1 MKILALRLLFLILA
15 VAVGI
20 LLMAFLG
27 QRSLIYFPEREAL
40 DNSLARARA
49 LGLEPWRAPSGV
61 LLGWRA
67 GHPSGA
73 ATARMIVF
81 HGNAGSALDRT
92 HFVKAFQ
99 SPMVVPALDVYLL
112 EYPGYGPV
120 EGTPAEASLRAR
132 ALVGIDG
139 LADKPLLLCGESLGG
154 AVASLAAAQRP
165 GAVRGLILVAPLKN
179 LAEIGKRHYPLLPSF
194 LLRDRMEADVALAAF
209 KGPAAFLVAGRDE
222 VVFTDLSLGLRDA
235 HAGPHRTWL
244 DPLASH
250 NGLDFNP
257 ALPRWSEMA
266 TFALQG
272 SPEGP

>member
-1 MKILALRLLFLILA
+1 MKPLALRFLFLVFA

-20 LLMAFLG
+20 LVMAFLG

-40 DNSLARARA
+40 EAALTRARA
-49 LGLEPWRAPSGV
+49 LGLEPWRAPSGA

-67 GHPSGA
+67 SHPSGA
-73 ATARMIVF
+73 ATARLIVF

-99 SPMVVPALDVYLL
+99 SPKVAPALDVYLM

-120 EGTPAEASLRAR
+120 EGTPTEASLRVA
-132 ALVGIDG
+132 ALAGIDALG
-139 LADKPLLLCGESLGG
+139 DKPLLLCGESLGG

-165 GAVRGLILVAPLKN
+165 GTVRGLVLVAPLKN

-194 LLRDRMEADVALAAF
+194 LLRDRMEADAALATF
-209 KGPAAFLVAGRDE
+209 KGPAAFLIAGRDE

-235 HAGPHRTWL
+235 HGGPHRTWME
-244 DPLASH
+244 PMASH

-266 TFALQG
+266 AFAF
-272 SPEGP
+272 EGR